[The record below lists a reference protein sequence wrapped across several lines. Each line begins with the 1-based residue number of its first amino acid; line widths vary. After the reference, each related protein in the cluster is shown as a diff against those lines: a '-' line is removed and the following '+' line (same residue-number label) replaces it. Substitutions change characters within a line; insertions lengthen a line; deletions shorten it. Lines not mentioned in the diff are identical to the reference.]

1 MNKRDDG
8 MENPFERE
16 EGEGST
22 GKELL
27 TDETSREKNRKENKK
42 RKKKQQSL

>member
-1 MNKRDDG
+1 
-8 MENPFERE
+8 MENPFEREE

-27 TDETSREKNRKENKK
+27 IDETSREKNRKENKK
-42 RKKKQQSL
+42 RIKKQQSL